1 MLLKNASILYG
12 DDLQYIE
19 NTNIRISEQI
29 FKKIKQNLA
38 SNPSE
43 EKLDCEGLVIIPG
56 FVNAH
61 THIGDSI
68 AKDISLEST
77 AEVRIHPMHGIKSKI
92 LKNTKP
98 AHLAN
103 FMKTSCLSM
112 IKNGITTFVD
122 FREGGLEGVLL
133 LKKIVST
140 LPIRSMILGRVEY
153 YQKQKKM
160 TKKSETQRCILL
172 KPHFLVHMTH
182 ASKKELCLAARKTG
196 GIVVCPRANAALAE
210 GIDRKSV

>member
-77 AEVRIHPMHGIKSKI
+77 AEVRIHPMHGVKSKRNELAAI
-92 LKNTKP
+92 LQKCDGIGVSG
-98 AHLAN
+98 AN
-103 FMKTSCLSM
+103 EYSDSVLKYYS
-112 IKNGITTFVD
+112 TT
-122 FREGGLEGVLL
+122 
-133 LKKIVST
+133 KKIRAIHSAETKQSCT
-140 LPIRSMILGRVEY
+140 LS
-153 YQKQKKM
+153 KKM
-160 TKKSETQRCILL
+160 TKKSETHQCLL
-172 KPHFLVHMTH
+172 L
-182 ASKKELCLAARKTG
+182 
-196 GIVVCPRANAALAE
+196 NQ
-210 GIDRKSV
+210 

>member
-12 DDLQYIE
+12 EDLQYIE
-19 NTNIRISEQI
+19 NTNIRISEQV

-43 EKLDCEGLVIIPG
+43 EKLDCDGLVIIPG

-77 AEVRIHPMHGIKSKI
+77 AEARIHPIHGIKSKI

-98 AHLAN
+98 
-103 FMKTSCLSM
+103 
-112 IKNGITTFVD
+112 
-122 FREGGLEGVLL
+122 
-133 LKKIVST
+133 
-140 LPIRSMILGRVEY
+140 
-153 YQKQKKM
+153 
-160 TKKSETQRCILL
+160 
-172 KPHFLVHMTH
+172 
-182 ASKKELCLAARKTG
+182 
-196 GIVVCPRANAALAE
+196 
-210 GIDRKSV
+210 